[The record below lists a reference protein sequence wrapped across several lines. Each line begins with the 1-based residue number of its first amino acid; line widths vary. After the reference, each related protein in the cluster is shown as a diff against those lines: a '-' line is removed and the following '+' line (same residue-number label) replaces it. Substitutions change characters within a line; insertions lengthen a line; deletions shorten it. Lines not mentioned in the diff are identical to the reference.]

1 MTANDWPDFN
11 DLWDYNDPVETE
23 TKFRQLL
30 LDAAQTADSSYY
42 LQLLTQIARALGLQK
57 KFATA
62 HAMLDEV
69 ETAMAA
75 GSLVEVRYLLER
87 GRLFNSAKQ
96 PEQAVPLFQKAA
108 GIGQAINAD
117 FYVIDA
123 LHMLGIAAPPAER
136 LDWNLKAIAFTE
148 QSSQARARKWL
159 GSLYNNT
166 AWTLFDEER
175 YDEALDL
182 FKKALAFRQEQDKQP
197 EIDIA
202 RWSVAKTLRVTGRV
216 DEALAIQRTLEAEGS
231 SDGFTNEE
239 IAECLYAL
247 GQVDAARP
255 YFQTAY
261 EMLSQIDWVAE
272 DAARVERLKIL
283 SQ

>member
-1 MTANDWPDFN
+1 MTADNWPDFN
-11 DLWDYNDPVETE
+11 DLWDHDDPAGTE

-30 LDAAQTADSSYY
+30 PDASKTADLSYH

-57 KFATA
+57 KFDEA
-62 HAMLDEV
+62 HATLDEV
-69 ETAMAA
+69 EAAMAA
-75 GSLVEVRYLLER
+75 GSLVEVRCMLER
-87 GRLFNSAKQ
+87 GRVFNSAKQ
-96 PEQAVPLFQKAA
+96 PEEAVPLFHKAVE
-108 GIGQAINAD
+108 IGQAIGAD
-117 FYVIDA
+117 FYVVDA

-148 QSSQARARKWL
+148 QSSQARARNWL

-166 AWTLFDEER
+166 AWTHFDEEC

-182 FKKALAFRQEQDKQP
+182 FEKALIFRQEQGKQA

-202 RWSVAKTLRVTGRV
+202 RWCVAKTLRVMGRV
-216 DEALAIQRTLEAEGS
+216 DEALVIQRALESKGND
-231 SDGFTNEE
+231 DGFTEEE

-247 GQVDAARP
+247 GEVDAARP

-261 EMLSQIDWVAE
+261 KTLSQIDWVAE
-272 DAARVERLKIL
+272 DTTRIERLRIL